1 MLGWA
6 GTLNVEKD
14 TKMAREKVSRDPNKE
29 NSYQELGRQERKKF
43 LNLVTSRHDDNKGE
57 AKKWGG
63 SAVISW
69 WFRKLGSGCTV

>member
-29 NSYQELGRQERKKF
+29 NSYQELGRQERKKISE
-43 LNLVTSRHDDNKGE
+43 SRDIP
-57 AKKWGG
+57 
-63 SAVISW
+63 S
-69 WFRKLGSGCTV
+69 